1 MNAGQVF
8 EKLQLW
14 LGLESEHTGFR
25 KSLRRLGRRGLIAVG
40 VIGMLVTLVFS
51 GSKAFFTVPSL
62 EWTLWTASAS
72 SDQVL
77 LFDKAIIALLSVGLI
92 AAGLRG
98 CSLRAERLL
107 MAATVFLAAT
117 VSLLADLARGQ
128 LSVEYITLLFA
139 GAVVAVP
146 FRPWETAAMGLV
158 FSGLFYTAGV
168 YGPRWMPGQ
177 SGIDSVLVAGELIY
191 TIVFAVLMVGASM
204 LLYVSRRRQYQ
215 ARRRQYQ
222 ARREAETLR
231 DEVAELEAAK
241 SRFFAN
247 VSHELR
253 TPLTVILGPLE
264 DALAGRYGE
273 VPSGLEERLR
283 AMRGQ
288 VQRLQELVNQL
299 LQLSKL
305 DEGRMDLEARPI
317 DLGHVLGRMKSLFRS
332 MADRQGVEVRV
343 ETEGRSSAC
352 ADPEAL
358 KQIVSNLL
366 SNALEHT
373 PDGGTVRLGATPAE
387 GQPDGETD
395 ERQVVLSVRDS
406 GPGLPEE
413 IQDNLFDRYVG
424 ADGESAGALDT
435 STGIGLAVVKEL
447 VERHGGTV
455 AAESEA
461 GFGTEITVTL
471 PADCEALPDRDL
483 AEDRE
488 SAAQAVV
495 VETEERPPPDSPA
508 PAALPLTDA
517 GGRDGQDGAAERPQV
532 LVVDDEDEVRRYLKE
547 VLAPRYEVRGAA
559 DGEAG
564 LRAARE
570 KRPDLVISDVVMPR
584 RDGYELCRAIR
595 SDERLRGLPV
605 VLLTVQDE
613 QDDRLEGLKE
623 GADAYLAKPFRPEE
637 LRQRVENLIG
647 IRRYL
652 QSRSGPA
659 PSPGGAAP
667 SGGAET
673 SDETA
678 PGMAE
683 GDAAGDDAAEHTRA
697 VGRESE
703 FLREIRSAVEEHVDN
718 SSFGV
723 EWLAD
728 EVDLSTRQL
737 QRRLQEEAGLSA
749 AAFIRA
755 IRLERAAELLESGE
769 VTTVT
774 DAAGAVGYRDAS
786 YFSQLFKEAH
796 GRSPSELKG

>member
-1 MNAGQVF
+1 MTAGQVS

-14 LGLESEHTGFR
+14 LGLRSERPGFR
-25 KSLRRLGRRGLIAVG
+25 RSLRRLGRRGLIAVG
-40 VIGMLVTLVFS
+40 VIGILVTLIFFA
-51 GSKAFFTVPSL
+51 SKSFFTVPRL
-62 EWTLWTASAS
+62 EWTFWTASAS
-72 SDQVL
+72 GQEVL
-77 LFDKAIIALLSVGLI
+77 LFDKAVISLLSVGLI
-92 AAGLRG
+92 AAGWNG
-98 CSLRAERLL
+98 CSLRAGRLL
-107 MAATVFLAAT
+107 MAATVFLAAA
-117 VSLLADLARGQ
+117 VSLLADLTRGQ
-128 LSVEYITLLFA
+128 LSVEYISLLFV

-146 FRPWETAAMGLV
+146 FRPWETAVMGGV
-158 FSGLFYTAGV
+158 FSGLVYTAGV
-168 YGPRWMPGQ
+168 YGPRWMPGEP
-177 SGIDSVLVAGELIY
+177 GTDSVLVVGELVYI
-191 TIVFAVLMVGASM
+191 IVFSVLMVGASM

-215 ARRRQYQ
+215 ARHEERQ

-231 DEVAELEAAK
+231 DQVTELEAAK

-273 VPSGLEERLR
+273 IPGGLERRLR

-288 VQRLQELVNQL
+288 VHRLQELVNQL

-305 DEGRMDLEARPI
+305 DEGQMDLEARPV
-317 DLGHVLGRMKSLFRS
+317 DLDHFLGRMKGLFRS
-332 MADRQGVEVRV
+332 MADRKAVEVRV
-343 ETEGRSSAC
+343 ETEGRPHAC

-373 PDGGTVRLGATPAE
+373 PEGGAVRLGATPAE
-387 GQPDGETD
+387 RKSDGESGD
-395 ERQVVLSVRDS
+395 RQVVLSVRDS

-424 ADGESAGALDT
+424 ADGDSTSALDT
-435 STGIGLAVVKEL
+435 STGIGLAVVQEL
-447 VERHGGTV
+447 VERHGGSAT
-455 AAESEA
+455 AESEA

-471 PADCEALPDRDL
+471 PADCEALPGRDL
-483 AEDRE
+483 APSEDRDDP
-488 SAAQAVV
+488 ARTVV
-495 VETEERPPPDSPA
+495 VETEERPAPDSPA
-508 PAALPLTDA
+508 EWAPAQLDD
-517 GGRDGQDGAAERPQV
+517 GDGQRGMTDRPEV
-532 LVVDDEDEVRRYLKE
+532 LVVDDEEEVRRYLKE
-547 VLAPRYEVRGAA
+547 VLSPRYEVRAAA

-595 SDERLRGLPV
+595 ADERLRGLPV

-613 QDDRLEGLKE
+613 QEDRLEGLKE
-623 GADAYLAKPFRPEE
+623 GADAYLAKPFHPEE

-647 IRRYL
+647 IRQYL
-652 QSRSGPA
+652 QSRAGPGPSSGEA
-659 PSPGGAAP
+659 DPSGGAAP
-667 SGGAET
+667 KT
-673 SDETA
+673 
-678 PGMAE
+678 AE
-683 GDAAGDDAAEHTRA
+683 GDADGDDGAEDPGA

-703 FLREIRSAVEEHVDN
+703 FLREVRSAVDEHVGN

-755 IRLERAAELLESGE
+755 LRLERAADLLERGE

-774 DAAGAVGYRDAS
+774 DAASAVGYRDAS

>member
-1 MNAGQVF
+1 MNAGQVS

-14 LGLESEHTGFR
+14 LGLRSERTGFR
-25 KSLRRLGRRGLIAVG
+25 TSLRRLGRRGLIAVG
-40 VIGMLVTLVFS
+40 VIGILVTLLFFA
-51 GSKAFFTVPSL
+51 SKSFFTVSQL
-62 EWTLWTASAS
+62 EWTVWTASAS
-72 SDQVL
+72 GHEVL
-77 LFDKAIIALLSVGLI
+77 LFDKAVIALLSVGLI
-92 AAGLRG
+92 AAGSKG
-98 CSLRAERLL
+98 CSLRAGRLL
-107 MAATVFLAAT
+107 MAAVVFLAAA

-128 LSVEYITLLFA
+128 LSVEYITLLFV

-146 FRPWETAAMGLV
+146 FRPWETAVMGGV
-158 FSGLFYTAGV
+158 FSSLVYTAGV
-168 YGPRWMPGQ
+168 YGPRWMPG
-177 SGIDSVLVAGELIY
+177 GTDSVLVVGELVYI
-191 TIVFAVLMVGASM
+191 IVFSVLMVGASM
-204 LLYVSRRRQYQ
+204 LLYVSRRRQYR
-215 ARRRQYQ
+215 ARHEEYQ

-231 DEVAELEAAK
+231 DQVAELEAAK

-253 TPLTVILGPLE
+253 TPLTVIRGPLE
-264 DALAGRYGE
+264 DALAGRYGAI
-273 VPSGLEERLR
+273 PGGLERRLD

-288 VQRLQELVNQL
+288 VHRLQDLVNQL

-305 DEGRMDLEARPI
+305 DEGQMDLEARPI
-317 DLGHVLGRMKSLFRS
+317 DLDPFLGRMKSLFHS
-332 MADRQGVEVRV
+332 MADRKAVEVRV
-343 ETEGRSSAC
+343 ETEGHPRAC

-373 PDGGTVRLGATPAE
+373 PEGGTVRLGATPAE
-387 GQPDGETD
+387 GEPDGEPGG
-395 ERQVVLSVRDS
+395 RQVTLSVRDS

-413 IQDNLFDRYVG
+413 IQDHLFERYVG
-424 ADGESAGALDT
+424 ADGASASALDT
-435 STGIGLAVVKEL
+435 STGIGLAVVQEL
-447 VERHGGTV
+447 VERHGGSA

-471 PADCEALPDRDL
+471 PADCEALPDRDR
-483 AEDRE
+483 APSEDRD
-488 SAAQAVV
+488 APARTVV
-495 VETEERPPPDSPA
+495 VETEERPAPDSPA
-508 PAALPLTDA
+508 EWAPAQLGDGDDQEGVTD
-517 GGRDGQDGAAERPQV
+517 RPQV
-532 LVVDDEDEVRRYLKE
+532 LVVDDEEEVRHYLKE
-547 VLAPRYEVRGAA
+547 VLSPRYEVRAAA
-559 DGEAG
+559 DGADG
-564 LRAARE
+564 LRAARD

-595 SDERLRGLPV
+595 ADERLRSLPV

-613 QDDRLEGLKE
+613 QEDRLAGLKE
-623 GADAYLAKPFRPEE
+623 GADAYLAKPFHPEE

-652 QSRSGPA
+652 QSRAGPVPPSGGPA
-659 PSPGGAAP
+659 P
-667 SGGAET
+667 T
-673 SDETA
+673 T
-678 PGMAE
+678 AE
-683 GDAAGDDAAEHTRA
+683 GDPDGDDAAEDARA
-697 VGRESE
+697 VGPESE
-703 FLREIRSAVEEHVDN
+703 FLRAARSAVDEHVGN

-755 IRLERAAELLESGE
+755 LRLERAADLLASGE

-774 DAAGAVGYRDAS
+774 DAASAVGYRDAS